1 MRNAGLDEPQ
11 TVIKITR
18 RIISNLRYADDIT
31 LIELSEEKL
40 KSLLMK
46 VKDESERVGLKLS
59 IQKTKILASS
69 PINPWQLD
77 GETMIVVTYFIL
89 GGLDNH

>member
-1 MRNAGLDEPQ
+1 MWNVRLDEPQ

-40 KSLLMK
+40 KNLLTN
-46 VKDESERVGLKLS
+46 VKAESEKAGLEFS
-59 IQKTKILASS
+59 IK
-69 PINPWQLD
+69 
-77 GETMIVVTYFIL
+77 
-89 GGLDNH
+89 